1 MNILEH
7 LTMPNPQRIVLDT
20 NCLLASLSRHG
31 EYYSVWDSFRAGKYT
46 LCVSTSI
53 LEEYEE
59 IIGQKTSPVVA
70 KNVIALLL
78 KSKNVELIHPYF
90 NFYLVEADHDDDKFV
105 DCAFSANAAYIV
117 SEDKHF
123 SILQKVTF
131 PKIFVLKL
139 REFMEILEK
148 V

>member
-1 MNILEH
+1 
-7 LTMPNPQRIVLDT
+7 MPNLQRIVLDT
-20 NCLLASLSRHG
+20 NCLLASLSRHS
-31 EYYSVWDSFRAGKYT
+31 EYYSVWESFRTGKYT
-46 LCVSTSI
+46 LCVSNSI

-78 KSKNVELIHPYF
+78 KSKNVELVHPYF
-90 NFYLVEADHDDDKFV
+90 NFYLIEADHDDDKFV
-105 DCAFSANAAYIV
+105 DCAFAANAAYIV

-123 SILQKVTF
+123 NILEQVTF
-131 PKIFVLKL
+131 PKIFVLRL

-148 V
+148 E

>member
-7 LTMPNPQRIVLDT
+7 PTMPNPRRIVLDT

-31 EYYSVWDSFRAGKYT
+31 EYYSVWKDFQAGKYT
-46 LCVSTSI
+46 LCVSNSI

-59 IIGQKTSPVVA
+59 IIGRKTNAVVV

-78 KSKNVELIHPYF
+78 KSKNVELIQPYF
-90 NFYLVEADHDDDKFV
+90 NFHLIETDHDDDKFV
-105 DCAFSANAAYIV
+105 DCAFAANAAYIV
-117 SEDKHF
+117 SDDKHF
-123 SILQKVTF
+123 NILEKVVF

-139 REFMEILEK
+139 REFMEILEEK
-148 V
+148 